1 MPPRKSDV
9 SKVGTGDEG
18 TPAKELPVREGINV
32 EVSAAFFAAA
42 QEVSASYRENHDIL
56 NPIDRI

>member
-18 TPAKELPVREGINV
+18 TPGKDRDNAGGSGGLGV
-32 EVSAAFFAAA
+32 EVRLS
-42 QEVSASYRENHDIL
+42 L
-56 NPIDRI
+56 